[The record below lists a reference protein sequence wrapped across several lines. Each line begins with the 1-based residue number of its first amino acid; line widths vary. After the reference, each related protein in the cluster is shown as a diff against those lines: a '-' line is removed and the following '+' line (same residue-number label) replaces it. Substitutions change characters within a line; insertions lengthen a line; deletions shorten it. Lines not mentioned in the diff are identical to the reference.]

1 MHECAHPTCTAQVPY
16 GVLAC
21 RAHWFAL
28 PMAVRNRVGWTW
40 RRWRGDL
47 AHVAALEEYE
57 AAVAEA
63 VTAWGARP

>member
-40 RRWRGDL
+40 RWWRLNTDDL
-47 AHVAALEEYE
+47 AALHEYE
-57 AAVAEA
+57 AAVGEA